1 MLRSPLNNP
10 KDFTDILHVTF
21 AFSDTDQ
28 DTFSQI
34 NDTVTQGVEIITI
47 DNNSMTKK
55 SNIIFTN
62 VVTNMSVKCKAQN
75 HVSSG
80 PKSKIQ
86 QAKVVVVSKKG
97 KSINFFSN
105 YNVSVS
111 NYPLMK
117 RWMGALLCIMMCTID
132 AFILYLCL
140 SCSFHVF
147 VT

>member
-1 MLRSPLNNP
+1 MLRSPLNNQ

-62 VVTNMSVKCKAQN
+62 VVTNMSVKCQAQN
-75 HVSSG
+75 HLSSG
-80 PKSKIQ
+80 YRFKTQ

-97 KSINFFSN
+97 KSITFFSN
-105 YNVSVS
+105 Y
-111 NYPLMK
+111 
-117 RWMGALLCIMMCTID
+117 R
-132 AFILYLCL
+132 YL
-140 SCSFHVF
+140 
-147 VT
+147 TTR